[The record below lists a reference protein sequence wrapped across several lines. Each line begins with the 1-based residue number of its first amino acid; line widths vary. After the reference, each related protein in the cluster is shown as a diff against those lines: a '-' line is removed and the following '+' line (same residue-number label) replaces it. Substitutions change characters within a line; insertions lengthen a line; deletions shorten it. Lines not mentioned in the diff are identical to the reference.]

1 MYTPAHFEIQDRAE
15 LVAFMRRYNFATIVT
30 ALPTGIPPGQACRPD
45 KPELE
50 SSDRQTTGLTAAH
63 APLVVRESEGE
74 ITLVGHLSKA
84 GLPTC
89 FSDVLVI
96 FTGPHAYV
104 SPSLYESKLSVPT
117 WNYTAVHAY
126 GTARTVDAEA
136 ALMELVDAIEPAY
149 RKQWDELPEE
159 FRAKMAGGVT
169 AFEIRVNR
177 LEGKYKLSQNRPVPD
192 QVRVAEAFDGTELGE
207 FMRKIRR

>member
-15 LVAFMRRYNFATIVT
+15 LIAFMRSYNFATLVT
-30 ALPTGIPPGQACRPD
+30 APD
-45 KPELE
+45 GNLNA
-50 SSDRQTTGLTAAH
+50 TH
-63 APLVVRESEGE
+63 APLVVRESGDE

-84 GLPTC
+84 GLPAC

-126 GTARTVDAEA
+126 GTARSIDAES
-136 ALMELVDAIEPAY
+136 ALMELVNAVEPAY
-149 RKQWDELPEE
+149 RTQWDELPAE
-159 FRAKMAGGVT
+159 FRAKMIGGVT
-169 AFEIRVNR
+169 AFEIPVTR

-192 QVRVAEAFDGTELGE
+192 QLRVTEAFDGTELGE
-207 FMRKIRR
+207 FMKKIRR